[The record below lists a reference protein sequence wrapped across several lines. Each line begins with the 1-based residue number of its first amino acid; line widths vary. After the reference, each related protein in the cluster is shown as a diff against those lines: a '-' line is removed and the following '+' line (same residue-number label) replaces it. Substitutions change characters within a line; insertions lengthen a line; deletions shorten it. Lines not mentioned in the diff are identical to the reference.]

1 MSLFLGVAAGAAIA
15 APSPSSGA
23 SDIVPV
29 IPDPLSGKEEQVTKL
44 PNGLSVLILKDTRFP
59 LVSTRLYVHAG
70 SSYET
75 PDQAG
80 ISHVLEHMVFKGTDS
95 RPKSAISQEV
105 ESAGGY
111 LNAATS
117 YDYTVYITDMP
128 DRHWKLGMDVVRDMA
143 FHPTLDPQELESEKN
158 VIVAELQ
165 RGEDDPGSRMF
176 KTLLA
181 DTLKG
186 TPYDRPI
193 IGYEKTIRALTTQ
206 NLRDYIA
213 KYYQPQNMLLVVVGN
228 VDPAEVLAEAEK
240 MFAPYKNTAPLK
252 EVMPYEA
259 DRLPLPGSKPAL
271 VVQPGPWNKVYLA
284 AALPVPGSSSY
295 QSATLDV
302 LAYLLG
308 GDRTSLFYK
317 TYKYERQLVDSISV
331 SNVGFERIGAFV
343 VTAELD
349 ADKVEPFWTSLTKD
363 FAALDAST
371 FTPEQLERAKLNLE
385 DDLYRSKET
394 LSGLASKIGYFQF
407 FMGGDQGERNAIE
420 ALRNVDNGMLKQVLA
435 AWVQPDRLTT
445 WSAAQDAKMPDMQA
459 ILDKEWKSGPKL
471 PQRRRRKPARPGH
484 RSRQRPYRGAH
495 PGQDPALRFRE
506 PDPFR
511 RRRVEAFRTGPQRSF
526 NVLTKGTAKRSATE
540 MQAFLADRAAGLAA
554 SAGRKTFSVNLT
566 TPARFNKD
574 LFDLLGE
581 VVTAPAFSKD
591 ETARGIKDQLA
602 AIKSRE
608 DQPLGLA
615 FRKLPP
621 FLFPGSV
628 YGYLQLG
635 EPENVQ
641 KYDEAQLRSF
651 WNRQKARPWVLAVS
665 GDFDRDQI
673 LAFAK
678 SLPAPDQRK
687 VDVPVPAWGT
697 RPELDIPM
705 PGRNQAH
712 LMLIFKTAPDT
723 SPDTPALDLLE
734 TSLGGMGGPLFR
746 DLRDKQGLGYTVT
759 AFNRQTS
766 ENGYMVFYI
775 GTEPGKMA
783 QAEEGFKRIIND
795 LHQISCRKR
804 MLTGART
811 SSKATTT
818 GTCKASA
825 AVRAKPRP

>member
-259 DRLPLPGSKPAL
+259 DRLPLPGSKPC
-271 VVQPGPWNKVYLA
+271 PS
-284 AALPVPGSSSY
+284 PVRR
-295 QSATLDV
+295 ATSPP
-302 LAYLLG
+302 
-308 GDRTSLFYK
+308 R
-317 TYKYERQLVDSISV
+317 
-331 SNVGFERIGAFV
+331 
-343 VTAELD
+343 
-349 ADKVEPFWTSLTKD
+349 WTCW
-363 FAALDAST
+363 
-371 FTPEQLERAKLNLE
+371 P
-385 DDLYRSKET
+385 
-394 LSGLASKIGYFQF
+394 IC
-407 FMGGDQGERNAIE
+407 
-420 ALRNVDNGMLKQVLA
+420 
-435 AWVQPDRLTT
+435 
-445 WSAAQDAKMPDMQA
+445 SAA
-459 ILDKEWKSGPKL
+459 
-471 PQRRRRKPARPGH
+471 
-484 RSRQRPYRGAH
+484 
-495 PGQDPALRFRE
+495 
-506 PDPFR
+506 
-511 RRRVEAFRTGPQRSF
+511 
-526 NVLTKGTAKRSATE
+526 
-540 MQAFLADRAAGLAA
+540 
-554 SAGRKTFSVNLT
+554 
-566 TPARFNKD
+566 
-574 LFDLLGE
+574 
-581 VVTAPAFSKD
+581 TAPACSTKPINTNASLW
-591 ETARGIKDQLA
+591 TASASPMWASSASARSW
-602 AIKSRE
+602 SRRSLTRTRWSRSG
-608 DQPLGLA
+608 P
-615 FRKLPP
+615 RSPRISP
-621 FLFPGSV
+621 RWT
-628 YGYLQLG
+628 LQCS
-635 EPENVQ
+635 
-641 KYDEAQLRSF
+641 LRSN
-651 WNRQKARPWVLAVS
+651 WN
-665 GDFDRDQI
+665 
-673 LAFAK
+673 
-678 SLPAPDQRK
+678 AP
-687 VDVPVPAWGT
+687 
-697 RPELDIPM
+697 
-705 PGRNQAH
+705 
-712 LMLIFKTAPDT
+712 
-723 SPDTPALDLLE
+723 S
-734 TSLGGMGGPLFR
+734 
-746 DLRDKQGLGYTVT
+746 
-759 AFNRQTS
+759 
-766 ENGYMVFYI
+766 
-775 GTEPGKMA
+775 
-783 QAEEGFKRIIND
+783 
-795 LHQISCRKR
+795 
-804 MLTGART
+804 
-811 SSKATTT
+811 
-818 GTCKASA
+818 
-825 AVRAKPRP
+825 